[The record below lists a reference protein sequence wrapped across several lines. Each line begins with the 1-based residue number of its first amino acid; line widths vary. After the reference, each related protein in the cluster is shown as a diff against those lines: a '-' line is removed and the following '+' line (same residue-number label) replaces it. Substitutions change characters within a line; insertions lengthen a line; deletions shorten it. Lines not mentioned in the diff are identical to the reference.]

1 MALEALDFLELDFV
15 SDDLLDLLVVLVS
28 DPLELKLV
36 FLLVGK
42 LLERGHFLVLQ
53 VDQIL

>member
-15 SDDLLDLLVVLVS
+15 PDDLLDLLVVLVS
-28 DPLELKLV
+28 DPFELKLV

-53 VDQIL
+53 VDQIF